1 MLNAHREEA
10 FMSPINNSGL
20 RAGLVAVNRLTI
32 TFLVDNSVEWFAKL
46 PPGFKLELPQH
57 LADARTMIDPLTG
70 VPVINLED
78 FCCGAHGFSALI
90 ETQRDDDEE
99 KYLTLFDTG
108 PDSKSIVRN
117 VMAMQVPV
125 DQIGRVVLS
134 HWHSDHSGGMLSFLR
149 LRSPEAPKCVVDLHP
164 DRPTARGIAIPPTYE
179 TIIGRLPADPTF
191 ELITGAGGVVEKHA
205 EGHTVAGATIY
216 VSGEIPR
223 VTSFEQ
229 GLPGAVRFVEED
241 GKPGHWT
248 SEPHVMD
255 ERYVAVDVIGKGI
268 IIFSACSH
276 AGIVNVVKD
285 VVQRFS
291 RPIYMIIGGL
301 HLGSADLAPRIG
313 PTVDFLANQLR
324 PGPTYI
330 LPMHC
335 SGFLCKVALESALGE
350 GCVPAGVGVRV
361 EVHGDRGLE
370 GRLSRPIFT

>member
-1 MLNAHREEA
+1 
-10 FMSPINNSGL
+10 MSPAYDSRL

-57 LADARTMIDPLTG
+57 LSDARTVIDPLTG
-70 VPVINLED
+70 VPIINLED

-99 KYLTLFDTG
+99 RHLTLFDTG

-117 VMAMQVPV
+117 VMAMQAPV

-134 HWHSDHSGGMLSFLR
+134 HWHSDHSGGMLSFLQM
-149 LRSPEAPKCVVDLHP
+149 RSPDAPKCIVDLHP

-191 ELITGAGGVVEKHA
+191 ELITSAGGVVEQHA

-248 SEPHVMD
+248 SEPHIMD
-255 ERYVAVDVIGKGI
+255 ERYVAVDVVGKGI
-268 IIFSACSH
+268 TIFSACSH

-285 VVQRFS
+285 AVQRFS

-313 PTVDFLANQLR
+313 PTVDFLVHQLR

-335 SGFLCKVALESALGE
+335 SGFHCKVALESALGE

-361 EVHGDRGLE
+361 EVHGDRDLE
-370 GRLSRPIFT
+370 DRLSRPSFA

>member
-1 MLNAHREEA
+1 
-10 FMSPINNSGL
+10 MSTPTDNSQL
-20 RAGLVAVNRLTI
+20 RVGLVAINRLTI
-32 TFLVDNSVEWFAKL
+32 TFLVDNSIEWFAKL

-57 LADARTMIDPLTG
+57 LSDPRTVKDPLTG
-70 VPVINLED
+70 VPIINLED

-90 ETQRDDDEE
+90 ETQRGDDEE
-99 KYLTLFDTG
+99 RHLTLFDTG

-125 DQIGRVVLS
+125 DQIERVVLS
-134 HWHSDHSGGMLSFLR
+134 HWHSDHSGGMLSFLQM
-149 LRSPEAPKCVVDLHP
+149 RSPGAPKCVVDLHP

-191 ELITGAGGVVEKHA
+191 ELITSAGGVVEKHA

-223 VTSFEQ
+223 VTTFEQ
-229 GLPGAVRFVEED
+229 GLLGAVRFVEED
-241 GKPGHWT
+241 SKPGRWT
-248 SEPHVMD
+248 SEPHIMD
-255 ERYVAVDVIGKGI
+255 ERYVAVDVIGKGV

-285 VVQRFS
+285 TVQRFS

-301 HLGSADLAPRIG
+301 HLGSADLASRIA

-324 PGPTYI
+324 PSPTYV

-335 SGFLCKVALESALGE
+335 SGFQCKVALDSALGE
-350 GCVPAGVGVRV
+350 GCVPAGVGVKV
-361 EVHGDRGLE
+361 EVHGDRGQE
-370 GRLSRPIFT
+370 DRLSCPTFT